1 LNEDWLEVGAVPAEI
16 ETFQRTRLMDNT
28 NRSNIPTS
36 GGPKGALASRGAE
49 SAARVLKRL
58 WGAVRR

>member
-1 LNEDWLEVGAVPAEI
+1 MNHLNRP
-16 ETFQRTRLMDNT
+16 NT
-28 NRSNIPTS
+28 PMS

-49 SAARVLKRL
+49 TAARELKRL